1 MKIIVK
7 VILNV
12 AHHGDIMPKI
22 AVNNIF
28 FTFLFYWIT
37 SDLHLH
43 QKTFIKKNYIEELCK
58 NHLKM
63 NYVEYPIHTQKDYPC
78 FNKKSTSQTF
88 IFISSAS
95 KVVYPLPHVK
105 YSMAPLGDKV
115 LTSKVLYGP
124 PDT

>member
-12 AHHGDIMPKI
+12 ANHGDIIPKI
-22 AVNNIF
+22 TINNIF
-28 FTFLFYWIT
+28 FTFLSYWIT

-43 QKTFIKKNYIEELCK
+43 QKTFIKKNYIKELCK

-63 NYVEYPIHTQKDYPC
+63 NYVEYPIHKKDYPC

-88 IFISSAS
+88 TFISSGS
-95 KVVYPLPHVK
+95 KVVYPLSHVK

-115 LTSKVLYGP
+115 LTANALYVP
-124 PDT
+124 PDN

>member
-7 VILNV
+7 VILNA
-12 AHHGDIMPKI
+12 AHHGGIMPKI

-28 FTFLFYWIT
+28 FTFLSYWIT
-37 SDLHLH
+37 SDLRLH
-43 QKTFIKKNYIEELCK
+43 QKTFIKENYIEELCK

-88 IFISSAS
+88 TFISSGF
-95 KVVYPLPHVK
+95 KVVYPK
-105 YSMAPLGDKV
+105 WFI
-115 LTSKVLYGP
+115 LYHMSSTARHP
-124 PDT
+124 